1 MASGRPDAPVAAD
14 ARLKKRRLPGVNLR
28 PGAVKQARMESGLSL
43 AQLGKGH
50 VTAPAIYLIETGRT
64 RPSLPT
70 LEHIARRTGKP
81 VEFFLAEATGAADE
95 TQASLITLEAL
106 VADGRHQEA
115 VTLGLSLLERG
126 SSAFRLG
133 RIRYFL
139 GQAYLGSSQPERA
152 AELLADARAHFEAV
166 NDGVMLAECIG
177 AQATLANMTESKDA
191 VALAEQALA
200 VCRRLK
206 PVPGPTEARILSILA
221 AAHVANGDWDSAV
234 AAYEEAIE
242 VGGSAFDLRRVA
254 RMYSGLGSAYHDL
267 GEAEAAA
274 RYAMRSV
281 AVLEVLRDR
290 VVLARSEN
298 SLAVV
303 LMARG
308 DLDGARKHLD
318 RSLELC
324 DQADLE
330 FGRGHVLLSMCELAV
345 REGDIDRAQE
355 LAQEALELA
364 ERLEEGAGIAESHV
378 WLGRIADRRGQ
389 HDVVDRAFE
398 DAIHGFEALGMRER
412 VLQCHGAYA
421 EILERRGE
429 LAKAYVHMKEAL
441 QASRP
446 GLLKREKEQK
456 IVSSA

>member
-1 MASGRPDAPVAAD
+1 
-14 ARLKKRRLPGVNLR
+14 
-28 PGAVKQARMESGLSL
+28 MESGLSL

-81 VEFFLAEATGAADE
+81 VEFFLAEPTGAADE

-221 AAHVANGDWDSAV
+221 AAHVANSDWDSAV

-242 VGGSAFDLRRVA
+242 VGGSTFDLRRVA

-290 VVLARSEN
+290 VALARSEN

>member
-1 MASGRPDAPVAAD
+1 
-14 ARLKKRRLPGVNLR
+14 
-28 PGAVKQARMESGLSL
+28 MESGLSL

-81 VEFFLAEATGAADE
+81 VEFFLAEPTGAADE

-166 NDGVMLAECIG
+166 NDRVMLAECIG

-254 RMYSGLGSAYHDL
+254 RMYSGLGSAYHEL
-267 GEAEAAA
+267 GEAETAA

-303 LMARG
+303 LMGRG